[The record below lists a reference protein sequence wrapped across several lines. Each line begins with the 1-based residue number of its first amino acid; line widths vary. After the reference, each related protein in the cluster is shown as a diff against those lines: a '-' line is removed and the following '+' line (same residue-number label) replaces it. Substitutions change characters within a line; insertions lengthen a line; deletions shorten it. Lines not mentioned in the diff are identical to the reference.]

1 MNIDKKQQ
9 YFYVDESRNAGIELG
24 F

>member
-24 F
+24 I

>member
-1 MNIDKKQQ
+1 VNIDKKQQ

-24 F
+24 I